1 MTSSPWMKGVVGGGK
16 LVHTSKFATFVA
28 LKIVV
33 CIGSDCFES
42 VFSVRLV
49 GLGDRRGP
57 GDVDV
62 CPNSGVWGVV
72 ACGGIGRE

>member
-1 MTSSPWMKGVVGGGK
+1 VWWGVES
-16 LVHTSKFATFVA
+16 LCIRPSLPRFVA